1 MKTYPLLMPIALVQG
16 LWLWQRTP
24 SLPIPAGNSGRV
36 GWHGGRPWRVVG
48 VGDSIMAGTGVKD
61 QRHSLTASYARLL
74 HERWHRDVE
83 WRVHGIKGAT
93 SATVLKEVV
102 PAVPTANVYIVSC
115 VVNDATRGVPSTQ
128 FVRNLGEILRL
139 LRQTS
144 PKAAI
149 LYGGLPPLDSI
160 PLFPW
165 PLKSILAERV
175 REMRAAVG
183 ELLARQDRVWSFDFP
198 ETMSPDQFASDGF
211 HPAES
216 ACERWARGLLDL
228 WPQAL
233 PADLN
238 EVPTSPAA
246 RMAGAVRRATYLNG
260 GTVLGT

>member
-24 SLPIPAGNSGRV
+24 SLPVPAGNSGRV
-36 GWHGGRPWRVVG
+36 GRNGGRPWRVVG

-61 QRHSLTASYARLL
+61 QSHSLTASYARLL
-74 HERWHRDVE
+74 HERSLRDVE

-93 SATVLKEVV
+93 SATVLREVA
-102 PAVPTANVYIVSC
+102 PAVPDANVYIVSC
-115 VVNDATRGVPSTQ
+115 GVNDATRGVPSSQ
-128 FVRNLGEILRL
+128 FVHNLGEILQL
-139 LRQTS
+139 LRQ
-144 PKAAI
+144 KAPQSAI

-175 REMRAAVG
+175 REMKTAVAG
-183 ELLARQDRVWSFDFP
+183 LLARHERVWCFDFP
-198 ETMSPDQFASDGF
+198 QTMPADQFASDGF

-216 ACERWARGLLDL
+216 ACEHWAKGLLDL
-228 WPQAL
+228 WPQSL
-233 PADLN
+233 PVDLN

-246 RMAGAVRRATYLNG
+246 RMAGTVRRATYLNG

>member
-36 GWHGGRPWRVVG
+36 GRKGGRPWQVVG

-74 HERWHRDVE
+74 HERSLRDVE

-93 SATVLKEVV
+93 SATVLREVA
-102 PAVPTANVYIVSC
+102 PAVPDANVYIVSC
-115 VVNDATRGVPSTQ
+115 GVNDA
-128 FVRNLGEILRL
+128 NLGDILQL
-139 LRQTS
+139 LRQ
-144 PKAAI
+144 KAPQSAI

-175 REMRAAVG
+175 REMKTAVAN
-183 ELLARQDRVWSFDFP
+183 LLARHERVWCFDFP
-198 ETMSPDQFASDGF
+198 ETMPPDQFASDGF

-216 ACERWARGLLDL
+216 ACEHWAKGLLDL
-228 WPQAL
+228 WPQSL
-233 PADLN
+233 PVDLN

-246 RMAGAVRRATYLNG
+246 RMAGTVRRATYING